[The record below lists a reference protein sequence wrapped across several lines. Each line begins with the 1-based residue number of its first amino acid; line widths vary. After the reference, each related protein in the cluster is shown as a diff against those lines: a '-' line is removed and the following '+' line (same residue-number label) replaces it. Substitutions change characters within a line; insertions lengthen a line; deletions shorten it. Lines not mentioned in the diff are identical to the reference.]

1 MSKPFSIYV
10 DASEFCV
17 GAMLCQNAPDG
28 TDQPVAFAS
37 SKLTPTQRNWAT
49 IEKEAYAAIYA
60 LQRFEHWILGGPV
73 TTLYSD
79 HNPLSFLTDT
89 TPKSSKLMR
98 WAMALQKY
106 TVVFKYR
113 ACSLL

>member
-60 LQRFEHWILGGPV
+60 LQRFEHWILGDPV